1 VFNDVSSAALRVA
14 LTGLAQRQRVI
25 ANNISNI
32 ETPGYKAGRVQFESA
47 LRSAIS
53 TGQADEVADIS
64 PSEEAS
70 LEPARLNGNNVNLDT
85 ETLSNVDTNLR
96 YQLILRALDG
106 KYSTLRNVIR
116 GQ

>member
-1 VFNDVSSAALRVA
+1 VFDDVSSAALRVA

-32 ETPGYKAGRVQFESA
+32 ETPGFRAGRVQFEAA
-47 LRSAIS
+47 LRTAVDSGSPEQI
-53 TGQADEVADIS
+53 GGVA
-64 PSEEAS
+64 PATEQS
-70 LEPARLNGNNVNLDT
+70 LEPTRLNGNNVNLDT

-96 YQLILRALDG
+96 YQLILKALDG
-106 KYSTLRNVIR
+106 KYSTMRTVIR